1 MNYHAFFF
9 DFDGVIADS
18 VDIKT
23 KAFGKLFEKYGPEI
37 QGKVVVHHL
46 KNGGMPRVEKFKH
59 YFNDFLNQ
67 KLDEKE
73 LEKLCRDFSS
83 LVVDA
88 VVAAPE
94 ITGVLDF
101 ILKWQ
106 KTVSC
111 FVISATP
118 DTELKEIIQRK
129 KMAKYF
135 LQTLGS
141 SQSKTDNL
149 MFLLKQHNINP
160 EKCIF
165 FGDSPNDY
173 EAACAC
179 NVPFIGI
186 IKNEGSGLFKVSAK
200 IKWIR
205 DFENLNIMNIL
216 KTNIKHISKEG
227 NYCNEKDYC

>member
-1 MNYHAFFF
+1 MKYEAFFF
-9 DFDGVIADS
+9 DFDGVILDS
-18 VDIKT
+18 VNIKT

-37 QGKVVVHHL
+37 QEKVVAHHL
-46 KNGGMPRVEKFKH
+46 NHGGMPRVEKFKH
-59 YFNDFLNQ
+59 YFHDFLNQ
-67 KLDEKE
+67 KLDEKA
-73 LEKLCRDFSS
+73 LEKLCSDFSS

-94 ITGVLDF
+94 IPGVLDF
-101 ILKWQ
+101 IRKWQ

-141 SQSKTDNL
+141 SQTKTDHLNL
-149 MFLLKQHNINP
+149 LIKNNRFNP
-160 EKCIF
+160 ENCIF
-165 FGDSPNDY
+165 FGDSSNDY
-173 EAACAC
+173 LAACNC

-186 IKNEGSGLFKVSAK
+186 IKNEGSSLFKDSAK
-200 IKWIR
+200 IKLIR

-216 KTNIKHISKEG
+216 KFNI
-227 NYCNEKDYC
+227 

>member
-46 KNGGMPRVEKFKH
+46 NNGGMARREKFI
-59 YFNDFLNQ
+59 YYYLNFLHQDLDENKLQ
-67 KLDEKE
+67 KL
-73 LEKLCRDFSS
+73 CSDFSS

-94 ITGVLDF
+94 IPGVLDF
-101 ILKWQ
+101 IRKWQ

-129 KMAKYF
+129 KIAKYF
-135 LQTLGS
+135 FQTLGS
-141 SQSKTDNL
+141 SQSKTDHL
-149 MFLLKQHNINP
+149 KLLIKNNRINP
-160 EKCIF
+160 ENCIF
-165 FGDSPNDY
+165 FGDSSNDY
-173 EAACAC
+173 LAACNC
-179 NVPFIGI
+179 NVPLIGI
-186 IKNEGSGLFKVSAK
+186 IKNEGSSLFKGSAK

-205 DFENLNIMNIL
+205 NFENLNIMNIL
-216 KTNIKHISKEG
+216 KSNI
-227 NYCNEKDYC
+227 